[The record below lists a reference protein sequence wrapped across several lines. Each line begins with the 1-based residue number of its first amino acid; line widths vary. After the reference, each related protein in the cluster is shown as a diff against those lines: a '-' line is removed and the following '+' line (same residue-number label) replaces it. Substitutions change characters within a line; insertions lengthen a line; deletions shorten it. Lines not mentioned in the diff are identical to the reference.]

1 LKVELSKAYRDY
13 KKALKQVERYQADI
27 LPRAQKNLDLS
38 TQGYESQQFDNLR
51 VLTARRTYF
60 ETNIS
65 YVNSLISLRQSEVS
79 VNGMV
84 LSGGLNDVRDISQ
97 GVGGTSNRGQA
108 LSGQ

>member
-1 LKVELSKAYRDY
+1 
-13 KKALKQVERYQADI
+13 
-27 LPRAQKNLDLS
+27 NLDLT
-38 TQGYESQQFDNLR
+38 TQGYESQQFDFLR

-60 ETNIS
+60 ETNIN
-65 YVNSLISLRQSEVS
+65 YVNSLINLRQSEVR

-84 LSGGLNDVRDISQ
+84 LSGGLNSVQDISQ